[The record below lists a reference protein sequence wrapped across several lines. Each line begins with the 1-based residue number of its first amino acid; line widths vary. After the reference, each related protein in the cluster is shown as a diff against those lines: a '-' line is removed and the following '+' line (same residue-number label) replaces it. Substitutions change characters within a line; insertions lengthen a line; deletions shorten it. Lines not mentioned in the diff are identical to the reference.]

1 MNDIELIPLKKED
14 LELVRS
20 WRNSP
25 EVSQY
30 MYTDDIISEESQKLW
45 FKKIEKENNSIY
57 WIIRFENEKIGVASL
72 TDIDIK
78 NSKCFWGF
86 YLGTTDIRG
95 KGIGAK
101 IEYKILEYVFENLKL
116 NKLCGEVLS
125 FNENVIRMHEK
136 FGFRREGYL
145 INHIRKQDKFHDVVV
160 IGLLSSEWHQLKEK
174 LHEGIHGRI

>member
-1 MNDIELIPLKKED
+1 MNDIQLIPLRED
-14 LELVRS
+14 DIELVRM

-30 MYTDDIISEESQKLW
+30 MYTDEFISEEHQKLW
-45 FKKIEKENNSIY
+45 FNKIKNENNSRY
-57 WIIRFENEKIGVASL
+57 WIIEFENKKIGVASL
-72 TDIDIK
+72 TDIDTR

-86 YLGTTDIRG
+86 YLGTTDNRG

-101 IEYKILEYVFENLKL
+101 IEYKILEYVFEDLKL

-145 INHIRKQDKFHDVVV
+145 RNHIRKQEKFHDVVV
-160 IGLLSSEWHQLKEK
+160 IALLSYEWYQIKEM
-174 LHEGIHGRI
+174 LHKKIYG